1 MISVKEFLSEME
13 DKLAQEAIDLREWD
27 INAAN
32 KKDKEELEAIA
43 RCWDILRIK
52 RNYLDYMYDKLEEIE

>member
-13 DKLAQEAIDLREWD
+13 DKLAQEALDLREWE
-27 INAAN
+27 INARQGN
-32 KKDKEELEAIA
+32 KEELETIT

>member
-1 MISVKEFLSEME
+1 MITVKEFLSEME

-27 INAAN
+27 IDATH
-32 KKDKEELEAIA
+32 KKNTEELKAIA